1 MYRQS
6 IQFPAKDAAL
16 REDVHALGGLI
27 GDTLRDQGGE
37 ELFDLV
43 EGDRI
48 AALQRREGEAQGAAE
63 LDKRTTGRSPAAA
76 TDLTR
81 AFSIWFMAVN
91 TAEKAH
97 RVRRRREYL
106 SDSTTSQ
113 PGGIADCIGRL
124 QRSGMSLERALELIG
139 KMSIEPVFTAHPTE
153 STRRTI
159 LRKQQHLA
167 HDLLERT
174 NPGST
179 RAEIDMLWA
188 RVRLE
193 ITSIWQTED
202 HPREGLTVVDEREHV
217 LFYLIDILYRVVPL
231 FYEEIEAALAHAYSV
246 SVESLDVPNILR
258 FGSWVGGDMDGNA
271 DVHGKTIRETLQ
283 RHQQLIVSTYFSE
296 CGQLA
301 ESLSQSANRVAVS
314 AGLAA
319 RIEAYATILPGARAF
334 APARHDRMPYRV
346 FFGQLSE
353 RLQASYEGRPNA
365 YQNPDEFLSD
375 VTLAADSL
383 LQNRGRHAG
392 YFLVRRLIRRIR
404 TFGFH
409 LATLDVIQHARLHDE
424 VIAQGIDQKN
434 WPDLPAEER
443 RRRLHDFLVR
453 DQGPSATFDAVG
465 RRSLWVFEAIAQAR
479 HKFGGRAIGEY
490 IVSGA
495 RGPED
500 ILAVLLLARWADIT
514 DKRTGEC
521 PLDVAPL
528 LESIDS
534 LEAAGDL
541 LRALHA
547 EPAYRRHLAARADR
561 QVVVIGYS
569 DTNKQGGI
577 AASRWALQTAQI
589 QLLDAARDVGTNVL
603 IFHGRGGTPARGGGR
618 TENLVESLPSG
629 AMRGV
634 LRLTEQGEVVNQS
647 YGLRPIAMR
656 TLERTFASVALATA
670 QGAQAAPVAADQIA
684 AMSTLAAHSLKAY
697 RELVFGSAEFF
708 EYFRA
713 ATPLD
718 VIERMHIA
726 SRPASRPG
734 GSGVDA
740 LRAIP
745 WVFAWT
751 QSRHM
756 LPGWFGFGSG
766 LQAAMQLHGD
776 EVIAR
781 MTAQWAFFGH
791 LLDDVEAMLG
801 RTDLEIASHYDAL
814 APDRLRVHAQP
825 IAKEYSLTLGLVLKL
840 RGSARLLDSDPTLQ
854 RSIKLRNPYI
864 DPMHLMQVD
873 LLRRWRAT
881 QRQDHA
887 LFGALR
893 GTISGIA
900 QGLQATG

>member
-6 IQFPAKDAAL
+6 IQFPVKDAAL
-16 REDVHALGGLI
+16 RKDVHALGGLI
-27 GDTLRDQGGE
+27 GETLRDQGGE
-37 ELFDLV
+37 EFFKLV
-43 EGDRI
+43 EGDRL
-48 AALQRREGEAQGAAE
+48 AALLRRDGDLEGAAE
-63 LDKRTTGRSPAAA
+63 LQERTQGRSPSEA

-81 AFSIWFMAVN
+81 AFSIWFMSVN

-106 SDSTTSQ
+106 SDSSTSQ

-124 QRSGMSLERALELIG
+124 QRSGVSLEQALQLIG
-139 KMSIEPVFTAHPTE
+139 HMSIEPVFTAHPTE

-159 LRKQQHLA
+159 LRKQQHIA
-167 HDLLERT
+167 HDLLDRT
-174 NPGST
+174 NPTST
-179 RAEIDMLWA
+179 RAELDMLWA
-188 RVRLE
+188 RVRLQ
-193 ITSIWQTED
+193 ITSIWQTEE

-231 FYEEIEAALAHAYSV
+231 FYEEIEAALANAYAV
-246 SVESLDVPNILR
+246 PVETLDVPNILR

-271 DVHGKTIRETLQ
+271 DVHGKTIRETMQ

-296 CGQLA
+296 CEQLA
-301 ESLSQSANRVAVS
+301 ESLSQSANRVGVS
-314 AGLAA
+314 AALAV
-319 RIEAYATILPGARAF
+319 RIDSYATVLPGAKAL

-346 FFGQLSE
+346 FFGQISE
-353 RLQASYEGRPNA
+353 RLKASYEGRPNA
-365 YQNPDEFLSD
+365 YLNPDELLSD
-375 VTLAADSL
+375 IGLAAESFL
-383 LQNRGRHAG
+383 ENRGRHAG
-392 YFLVRRLIRRIR
+392 YFLVRRLMRRVR

-409 LATLDVIQHARLHDE
+409 LATLDVIQHARVHDE
-424 VIAQGIDQKN
+424 VIAQGLDMKT
-434 WPDLPAEER
+434 WPSLPAAER
-443 RRRLHDFLVR
+443 LQQLRDLLVR
-453 DQGPSATFDAVG
+453 DQGPIAAFDAMG

-514 DKRTGEC
+514 DKRTGES

-534 LEAAGDL
+534 LETAGDVL
-541 LRALHA
+541 GALHA
-547 EPAYRRHLAARADR
+547 EPAYRRHLQSRANR
-561 QVVVIGYS
+561 QMVVIGYS

-577 AASRWALQTAQI
+577 AASRWALQVAQV
-589 QLLDAARDVGTNVL
+589 QLLDAARAAGINLL

-618 TENLVESLPSG
+618 TEHLVESLPAG
-629 AMRGV
+629 AMQGV

-647 YGLRPIAMR
+647 YSLRPIAMR

-670 QGAQAAPVAADQIA
+670 QAAQMPVAPDQIA
-684 AMSTLAAHSLKAY
+684 AMRSIAAHSLKAY
-697 RELVFGSAEFF
+697 RDLVFGSPEFF

-726 SRPASRPG
+726 SRPATRAG
-734 GSGVDA
+734 GAGVQA
-740 LRAIP
+740 LRSVP

-766 LQAAMQLHGD
+766 LQAALEQHGE

-781 MTAQWAFFGH
+781 MTAQWPFFGH

-801 RTDLEIASHYDAL
+801 RTDLDIAGHYDAL
-814 APDRLRVHAQP
+814 AAEPLRTFAQP
-825 IAKEYSLTLGLVLKL
+825 IATEYALTVRHVLHL

-854 RSIKLRNPYI
+854 RSIKLRNPYV

-881 QRQDHA
+881 QRQDQA

-893 GTISGIA
+893 ATISGIA

>member
-6 IQFPAKDAAL
+6 IQFPVKDAAL

-27 GDTLRDQGGE
+27 GETLRDQGGDE
-37 ELFDLV
+37 FFKLV
-43 EGDRI
+43 EGDRV
-48 AALQRREGEAQGAAE
+48 AALRRREGEAEGAADLE
-63 LDKRTTGRSPAAA
+63 SRTTGRSPAVA

-106 SDSTTSQ
+106 SDSSTSQ

-124 QRSGMSLERALELIG
+124 QRSGVSLADALALIG
-139 KMSIEPVFTAHPTE
+139 SMSIEPVFTAHPTE

-159 LRKQQHLA
+159 LRKQQHIA
-167 HDLLERT
+167 HDLLDRT

-179 RAEIDMLWA
+179 RAELDNLWA

-193 ITSIWQTED
+193 ITSIWQTEE

-231 FYEEIEAALAHAYSV
+231 FYEEIEAALAHAYGV
-246 SVESLDVPNILR
+246 AVETLDVPNILR
-258 FGSWVGGDMDGNA
+258 FGSWVGGDMDGND

-301 ESLSQSANRVAVS
+301 ESLSQSANRVGVS
-314 AGLAA
+314 AGLAE
-319 RIEAYATILPGARAF
+319 RIEAYTAILPGAKAL

-346 FFGQLSE
+346 FFGQISE
-353 RLQASYEGRPNA
+353 RLQSTYEGRPNS
-365 YQNPDEFLSD
+365 YQNPDELLSD
-375 VTLAADSL
+375 IQLAAMSL
-383 LQNRGRHAG
+383 LENRGRHAG
-392 YFLVRRLIRRIR
+392 YFLVRRLMRRVR

-409 LATLDVIQHARLHDE
+409 LATLDVIQHARAHDE
-424 VIAQGIDQKN
+424 VIAQGLDQKN
-434 WPDLPAEER
+434 WPDLPREER
-443 RRRLHDFLVR
+443 ARCLHDFLVR
-453 DQGPSATFDAVG
+453 DRGPTAAFDAMG

-479 HKFGGRAIGEY
+479 HKHGGRAIGEY

-534 LEAAGDL
+534 LQAAGDL

-547 EPAYRRHLAARADR
+547 EPAYRRHLASRANR
-561 QVVVIGYS
+561 QMVVIGYS

-589 QLLDAARDVGTNVL
+589 DLLDAARDVGANLL

-618 TENLVESLPSG
+618 TEHLVESLPSG

-670 QGAQAAPVAADQIA
+670 QRAPLAPIPENQIA
-684 AMSTLAAHSLKAY
+684 AMRTLAASSLKAY
-697 RELVFGSAEFF
+697 RDLVFGSPEFF

-726 SRPASRPG
+726 SRPAARSG
-734 GSGVDA
+734 GNGVDA
-740 LRAIP
+740 LRAVP

-766 LQAAMQLHGD
+766 LQAALQLHGD
-776 EVIAR
+776 DVIGQ
-781 MTAQWAFFGH
+781 MTAHWPFFGH

-801 RTDLEIASHYDAL
+801 RTDLEIAGHYDAL
-814 APDRLRVHAQP
+814 APERLRVHAQP
-825 IAKEYSLTLGLVLKL
+825 IVAEYALTLKLVLKL

-881 QRQDHA
+881 QRQDQA

-893 GTISGIA
+893 ATIGGIS